1 MNILHLHL
9 SKTWGGGGVEMLNL
23 TNYLNRFNSEVKFFF
38 FCAKDGVLESI
49 CKEKEFDY
57 QSASIKPKTN
67 PFIAFK
73 LLKYVKA
80 NKIDVIHIHGSTALT
95 AFAIANMIQK
105 TPPGI
110 FHKKTTFKLKDKKFT
125 RYKYN
130 HPNIKRIICVSEAVK
145 EVTAKFLNEKEKL
158 VTVYS
163 GTDTKIKAVSSL
175 NLRDKYSIDLNK
187 KLIGNIANHIKAKDL
202 ETFVRSVNEIVNV
215 HKRTDFHFLQIG
227 KFSDLTENLNQLV
240 EEFKLIDHIT
250 FTGKIDNASQFLDQF
265 DALLFTSKSEGLP
278 QVIYESMLRKLPVVS
293 TNAGGIKE
301 LVEHNVNGLIAT
313 IGEYKSLAKLL
324 LHIFENSEKTKTF
337 VERSHLKIINNYT
350 LETMVKN
357 MNNIYKQVA
366 IEG

>member
-9 SKTWGGGGVEMLNL
+9 SKTWGGGGVQMLNL
-23 TNYLNRFNSEVKFFF
+23 TKRLSQQKREVQFFF

-49 CKEKEFDY
+49 CKEKKFNF

-67 PFIAFK
+67 PIIAFK
-73 LLKYVKA
+73 LLKYLKA

-145 EVTAKFLNEKEKL
+145 EVTAKFIEDKEKL
-158 VTVYS
+158 VTVYT
-163 GTDTKIKAVSSL
+163 GTDTTIKAVSPF
-175 NLRDKYSIDLNK
+175 NLKDKYNIDYNK

-202 ETFVRSVNEIVNV
+202 ETFVRAVNEVVNV
-215 HKRTDFHFLQIG
+215 QDKKDFHFLQIG
-227 KFSDLTENLNQLV
+227 KFSDLTEKLKQLV
-240 EEFKLIDHIT
+240 EAFNLKDHIT

-278 QVIYESMLRKLPVVS
+278 QVIYESMLRKLPIVS
-293 TNAGGIKE
+293 TNAGGIEE
-301 LVEHNVNGLIAT
+301 LVEHNKNGLIAT
-313 IGEYKSLAKLL
+313 VGDYKSLAELL
-324 LHIFENSEKTKTF
+324 LRIFEESEKTQAF
-337 VERSHLKIINNYT
+337 VEHSYTKIISGFT
-350 LETMVKN
+350 IESMVE
-357 MNNIYKQVA
+357 NIYNIYNQVA
-366 IEG
+366 SEA